1 MFDIGDTFFLD
12 FFKWLIFIQGYFLS
26 KESNCAKG
34 SVVGRSRFCRL
45 LRDDEWTSFTWNI
58 CLLSLFLLFFSP
70 SWESSSPVTNKSIFT
85 TWPHLP
91 LLPTSAVAP
100 IYTVGFLF
108 LWIYFG
114 AANISVKEHIYFWCY
129 LKRKEPLK
137 YNEISIQ
144 EGVGKRGAVTSGRE
158 GETTMICPQETKK
171 AKTAVYGLSRQS
183 VREFVKNYMIYSLH
197 DFSFNLGTHSLF
209 DAHKKN
215 I

>member
-26 KESNCAKG
+26 KESKCSKG

-58 CLLSLFLLFFSP
+58 CLLFLFLLFFSP

-144 EGVGKRGAVTSGRE
+144 EGVGKRG
-158 GETTMICPQETKK
+158 
-171 AKTAVYGLSRQS
+171 L
-183 VREFVKNYMIYSLH
+183 LH
-197 DFSFNLGTHSLF
+197 QVEKLKQPWYV
-209 DAHKKN
+209 HKKQKRQRLQFMVYPGSQSGSLLKT
-215 I
+215 IWYTAYMTFHST